1 MGLMEEGVK
10 PRDFR
15 HGIDALLEGFSD
27 ISYVIALGI
36 VLDKCYN

>member
-1 MGLMEEGVK
+1 MEEGVK

-15 HGIDALLEGFSD
+15 PGIKALLEGFSD

-36 VLDKCYN
+36 VLEEMV